1 MWHGQW
7 LYRNGVVHEQ
17 GEGGLLK
24 RGRTLFKSK
33 MRLQMDM
40 GRRCIIPED
49 KHIFNQWWIGLW
61 DLPGKDKKLWLG
73 EVAAARK

>member
-1 MWHGQW
+1 M
-7 LYRNGVVHEQ
+7 
-17 GEGGLLK
+17 
-24 RGRTLFKSK
+24 
-33 MRLQMDM
+33 MLQMDM

-73 EVAAARK
+73 EVTAARK